1 MLRVT
6 LTPVTVP
13 SATTAPSKSLPAG
26 RKVDGGMID
35 GFRYSL
41 GLLISFSFFFFFLI
55 VAFYHFTHGLQGL
68 LWRKS
73 LKYLK
78 QINK

>member
-41 GLLISFSFFFFFLI
+41 GLLISFSFFFFFFFNCGFLSFHAWSPRSF
-55 VAFYHFTHGLQGL
+55 VAEV
-68 LWRKS
+68 S
-73 LKYLK
+73 
-78 QINK
+78 

>member
-41 GLLISFSFFFFFLI
+41 GLLISFSFFFFFNCGFLSFHAWSPRSF
-55 VAFYHFTHGLQGL
+55 VAEV
-68 LWRKS
+68 S
-73 LKYLK
+73 
-78 QINK
+78 

>member
-41 GLLISFSFFFFFLI
+41 GLLISFSFFFFLI